1 MLYVC
6 DQLVKFLRHFLVIGY
21 LHGDDIIMPR
31 AIIVFPQ
38 ASYNSHNS
46 IATLRTHGEHSLLN
60 YYLLELRNL
69 HFSYI

>member
-38 ASYNSHNS
+38 ARYNSHNS
-46 IATLRTHGEHSLLN
+46 IATLRKPMVNIRCLIIT
-60 YYLLELRNL
+60 Y
-69 HFSYI
+69 